1 MIGGCCS
8 CDVLRIYKNMSE
20 RIFKKNDEITLT
32 VTDISDDG
40 SGIGKSDGFI
50 FFVKNALPGDEIRA
64 KVMKVTK
71 SYGFARIEEVIKPSA
86 GRCKAECGVAGKC
99 GGCSLQN
106 YRYEE
111 QLRYKYNKVKNDLIR
126 LGGYSEEEISEKLCD
141 IVGMDEPYRYRNK
154 AQYPVRTG
162 KDGKPHAGF
171 FAGHTHSVIETD
183 DCLIEPGV
191 NSALLDAVI
200 NWMNKNHVK
209 AYDEETG
216 KGLVRHVLIR
226 HGFTSKECQVN
237 LVINGSKIPD
247 EAGLIKLLSD
257 VMKDDLKS
265 VTVCP
270 NTRRDNVIL
279 GDSYRTVYGEG
290 YITDTLVG
298 ITFKISPLSFYQV
311 NPVQTEKLY
320 GLARDYAELTG
331 EEEVLDLYCGI
342 GTISLML
349 SKKAGHVTGVEIV
362 DRAIK
367 DAKENAKI
375 NAIRNA
381 EFITGAAEDVIQ
393 TMLPGKGER
402 RTPDVV
408 VVDPPRKGCARSC
421 IDAILTLAPSRVVYV
436 SCDPATLSRD
446 LKIFREGGY
455 ELVKATPVDMFPHS
469 SHVETV
475 VLLDNKFAK
484 AKDFVQIGID
494 AEDYYRI
501 KDAQKESR

>member
-1 MIGGCCS
+1 MVSEDVAGG
-8 CDVLRIYKNMSE
+8 DVLRIYKNMSE
-20 RIFKKNDEITLT
+20 RLFKKNDEITLT

-86 GRCKAECGVAGKC
+86 GRCKAKCSVADKC

-106 YRYEE
+106 YRYED
-111 QLRYKYNKVKNDLIR
+111 QLRYKFNKVKNDLIR
-126 LGGYSEEEISEKLCD
+126 LGGYSEEEIAEKLCD
-141 IVGMDEPYRYRNK
+141 IVGMDDPYRYRNK
-154 AQYPVRTG
+154 AQYPVRMG

-183 DCLIEPGV
+183 DCLIEPEI

-200 NWMNKNHVK
+200 GWMNKNHVK
-209 AYDEETG
+209 AYDEESG

-247 EAGLIKLLSD
+247 EAGLIKLLTD

-279 GDSYRTVYGEG
+279 GDSYRTIYGEG

-455 ELVKATPVDMFPHS
+455 ELIKAKPVDMFPHS

-475 VLLDNKFAK
+475 VQLRNSPESGC
-484 AKDFVQIGID
+484 DF
-494 AEDYYRI
+494 
-501 KDAQKESR
+501 

>member
-1 MIGGCCS
+1 
-8 CDVLRIYKNMSE
+8 MSE

-71 SYGFARIEEVIKPSA
+71 SYGFARLTEVIKPSA
-86 GRCKAECGVAGKC
+86 GRCKAGCAVSEKC
-99 GGCSLQN
+99 GGCTLQN
-106 YRYEE
+106 YRYDE
-111 QLRYKYNKVKNDLIR
+111 QLRFKFNKVKNDLIR
-126 LGGYSEEEISEKLCD
+126 IGGYSEEEINAKLCD
-141 IVGMDEPYRYRNK
+141 IVGMDDPYRYRNK
-154 AQYPVRTG
+154 AQYPVRMG

-183 DCLIEPGV
+183 DCLIEPEI
-191 NSALLDAVI
+191 NASLLRAVI
-200 NWMNKNHVK
+200 SWMNKNHVK
-209 AYDEETG
+209 AYDEESG

-226 HGFTSKECQVN
+226 HGFVSGECQVN
-237 LVINGSKIPD
+237 LVINGNKIPD
-247 EAGLIKLLSD
+247 EIGLINALKE
-257 VMKDDLKS
+257 VMPENLKS
-265 VTVCP
+265 VTLCP
-270 NTRRDNVIL
+270 NTKNDNVIL
-279 GDSYRTVYGEG
+279 GDSYRTIYGEG

-298 ITFKISPLSFYQV
+298 IRFRISPLSFYQV

-320 GLARDYAELTG
+320 GLARDYAGLAG

-342 GTISLML
+342 GTISLMMAA
-349 SKKAGHVTGVEIV
+349 KAGHVTGVEIV

-367 DAKENAKI
+367 DAKDNAKI
-375 NAIRNA
+375 NDIRNA

-393 TMLPGKGER
+393 TMLPGADEKR
-402 RTPDVV
+402 RKPDVV

-436 SCDPATLSRD
+436 SCNPSTLARD

-455 ELVKATPVDMFPHS
+455 ELMKATPVDMFPHS

-475 VLLDNKFAK
+475 CLLNSKFAK
-484 AKDFVQIGID
+484 A
-494 AEDYYRI
+494 
-501 KDAQKESR
+501 

>member
-1 MIGGCCS
+1 MNEI
-8 CDVLRIYKNMSE
+8 R
-20 RIFKKNDEITLT
+20 FKKNDEITLT
-32 VTDISDDG
+32 IEDISDDG

-71 SYGFARIEEVIKPSA
+71 SYGFARMEELIKPSV
-86 GRCKAECGVAGKC
+86 GRCKAKCGAFEKC

-106 YRYEE
+106 FKYEE
-111 QLRYKYNKVKNDLIR
+111 QLEFKYNKVKNDLIR
-126 LGGYSEEEISEKLCD
+126 IGGFSEDHIDKILQPV
-141 IVGMDEPYRYRNK
+141 VGMDEPYRYRNK
-154 AQYPVRTG
+154 AQYPVRMG

-171 FAGHTHSVIETD
+171 FAGHTHSVIESD
-183 DCLIEPGV
+183 DCLIEPKI

-200 NWMNKNHVK
+200 SWMNKNHVK

-226 HGFTSKECQVN
+226 HGFTSHECQVN
-237 LVINGSKIPD
+237 LVINGNKIPD
-247 EAGLIKLLSD
+247 EAGLINALKA
-257 VMKDDLKS
+257 VMPDDLKS
-265 VTVCP
+265 VTLCP
-270 NTRRDNVIL
+270 NTRKDNVIL
-279 GDSYRTVYGEG
+279 GDSYRAIYGEG

-320 GLARDYAELTG
+320 GLAREYACLSG

-342 GTISLML
+342 GTISLMMA
-349 SKKAGHVTGVEIV
+349 KNAGQVIGVEIV

-367 DAKENAKI
+367 DAKENAKL
-375 NAIRNA
+375 NDIRNA

-393 TMLPGKGER
+393 TMLPDSEDAIAGSTIKR
-402 RTPDVV
+402 RKPDVV

-436 SCDPATLSRD
+436 SCNPSTLARD

-455 ELVKATPVDMFPHS
+455 ELVKATPVDLFSHS
-469 SHVETV
+469 HHVETV
-475 VLLDNKFAK
+475 VLL
-484 AKDFVQIGID
+484 
-494 AEDYYRI
+494 
-501 KDAQKESR
+501 SRV

>member
-1 MIGGCCS
+1 MGEA
-8 CDVLRIYKNMSE
+8 V
-20 RIFKKNDEITLT
+20 FKKNDEIELKIE
-32 VTDISDDG
+32 DISDDG
-40 SGIGKSDGFI
+40 SGIGRSEGFI
-50 FFVKNALPGDEIRA
+50 FFVKNTLPGDRIRA
-64 KVMKVTK
+64 RVMKVTK
-71 SYGFARIEEVIKPSA
+71 SYGFARCMEILQSSD
-86 GRCKAECGVAGKC
+86 GRCKARCGAFEKC

-106 YRYEE
+106 YRYEQ
-111 QLRYKYNKVKNDLIR
+111 QLEYKQSKVRNDLIR
-126 LGGYSEEEISEKLCD
+126 IGGLSSEEVTKILRP
-141 IVGMDEPYRYRNK
+141 IVGMEDPYRYRNK
-154 AQYPVRTG
+154 AQYPVRMG

-183 DCLIEPGV
+183 DCLIEPEI
-191 NSALLDAVI
+191 NSKLLDAVL

-209 AYDEETG
+209 AYDEESG

-226 HGFTSKECQVN
+226 HGFTSGECQVN

-247 EAGLIKLLSD
+247 EAGLIKSLSD
-257 VMKDDLKS
+257 IMPDDLKS
-265 VTVCP
+265 LTVCP
-270 NTRRDNVIL
+270 NTRKDNVIL
-279 GDSYRTVYGEG
+279 GDSYRSIYGEG

-320 GLARDYAELTG
+320 GLARDYACLTG

-342 GTISLML
+342 GTISLMMA
-349 SKKAGHVTGVEIV
+349 KNAGHVTGVEIV
-362 DRAIK
+362 DRAIR

-375 NAIRNA
+375 NAMGNT

-393 TMLPGKGER
+393 TMLPGKGTR

-446 LKIFREGGY
+446 IRIFREGGY

-475 VLLDNKFAK
+475 VQLSKGDINGHVSSEKKAVKSEASEIISDN
-484 AKDFVQIGID
+484 Q
-494 AEDYYRI
+494 RL
-501 KDAQKESR
+501 QKRK

>member
-1 MIGGCCS
+1 MA
-8 CDVLRIYKNMSE
+8 DK
-20 RIFKKNDEITLT
+20 IFKKNDEVTLSID
-32 VTDISDDG
+32 DISDDG
-40 SGIGKSDGFI
+40 SGIGRSDGFI

-71 SYGFARIEEVIKPSA
+71 SYGFARMMEVIKPSA
-86 GRCKAECGVAGKC
+86 GRCRAKCAVAEKC

-106 YRYEE
+106 YKYEE
-111 QLRYKYNKVKNDLIR
+111 QLKFKFNKVKNDLIR
-126 LGGYSEEEISEKLCD
+126 IGGISAEEIEDKLCE
-141 IVGMDEPYRYRNK
+141 IVGMDDPYRYRNK
-154 AQYPVRTG
+154 AQYPVRMG
-162 KDGKPHAGF
+162 NDGKPHAGF
-171 FAGHTHSVIETD
+171 YAGHTHSVIETK
-183 DCLIEPGV
+183 DCLIEPEI
-191 NSALLDAVI
+191 NSRLLDAVLS
-200 NWMNKNHVK
+200 WMNKNHVK

-237 LVINGSKIPD
+237 LVINGNKIPD
-247 EAGLIKLLSD
+247 ETGLVTALKE
-257 VMKDDLKS
+257 VMSENLKS
-265 VTVCP
+265 ITLCP
-270 NTRRDNVIL
+270 NTRNDNVIL
-279 GDSYRTVYGEG
+279 GDSYRTIYGEG

-320 GLARDYAELTG
+320 GLARDYASLTG

-342 GTISLML
+342 GTISLMMAA
-349 SKKAGHVTGVEIV
+349 KAGHVTGVEIV

-367 DAKENAKI
+367 DAKDNAKI
-375 NAIRNA
+375 NDIRNA

-393 TMLPGKGER
+393 TMLPGADSKR
-402 RTPDVV
+402 RKPDVV

-421 IDAILTLAPSRVVYV
+421 IDVILTLAPSRVVYV
-436 SCDPATLSRD
+436 SCNPATLARD

-475 VLLDNKFAK
+475 VQLSKGDIDKGNSERSVA
-484 AKDFVQIGID
+484 VQVGNG
-494 AEDYYRI
+494 RGLT
-501 KDAQKESR
+501 KSPMKEVSYENRNG

>member
-1 MIGGCCS
+1 
-8 CDVLRIYKNMSE
+8 MSE
-20 RIFKKNDEITLT
+20 RLFKKNDEITLT

-86 GRCKAECGVAGKC
+86 GRCKAKCSVADKC

-106 YRYEE
+106 YRYED
-111 QLRYKYNKVKNDLIR
+111 QLRYKFNKVKNDLIR
-126 LGGYSEEEISEKLCD
+126 LGGYSEEEIAEKLCD
-141 IVGMDEPYRYRNK
+141 IVGMDDPYRYRNK
-154 AQYPVRTG
+154 AQYPVRMG

-183 DCLIEPGV
+183 DCLIEPEV
-191 NSALLDAVI
+191 NSALLYAVI
-200 NWMNKNHVK
+200 AWMNKNHVK
-209 AYDEETG
+209 AYDEESG

-247 EAGLIKLLSD
+247 EAGLIKLLTD

-265 VTVCP
+265 VTICP

-279 GDSYRTVYGEG
+279 GDSYRTIYGEG

-298 ITFKISPLSFYQV
+298 ISFKISPLSFYQV

-367 DAKENAKI
+367 DAKENAKL

-455 ELVKATPVDMFPHS
+455 ELIKATPVDMFPHS

-475 VLLDNKFAK
+475 VLLNNKFAK

-501 KDAQKESR
+501 KDAKSNE

>member
-1 MIGGCCS
+1 MKEYS
-8 CDVLRIYKNMSE
+8 
-20 RIFKKNDEITLT
+20 FKKNDEIILT
-32 VTDISDDG
+32 IDDISDDG
-40 SGIGKSDGFI
+40 SGIGRSDGFI
-50 FFVKNALPGDEIRA
+50 FFVKNTLPGDRIKA

-71 SYGFARIEEVIKPSA
+71 SYGFARCMEIIESSN
-86 GRCKAECGVAGKC
+86 GRCKARCSAFEKC

-106 YRYEE
+106 YKYEK
-111 QLRYKYNKVKNDLIR
+111 QLEYKFNKVKNDLIR
-126 LGGYSEEEISEKLCD
+126 IGGISAEEVAEKLLP
-141 IVGMDEPYRYRNK
+141 IVGMDDPYRYRNK
-154 AQYPVRTG
+154 AQYPVRMG

-183 DCLIEPGV
+183 DCLIEPEI
-191 NSALLDAVI
+191 NSKLLDAVL

-226 HGFTSKECQVN
+226 HGFTSGECQVN

-247 EAGLIKLLSD
+247 EAGLIKMLTD
-257 VMKDDLKS
+257 IMPENLKS
-265 VTVCP
+265 ITVCS

-279 GDSYRTVYGEG
+279 GDSYRTIFGEG

-320 GLARDYAELTG
+320 GLARDYAGLSG

-362 DRAIK
+362 DRAIN

-375 NAIRNA
+375 NAIGNS

-393 TMLPGKGER
+393 TMLPGEGNRK
-402 RTPDVV
+402 TPDVV

-421 IDAILTLAPSRVVYV
+421 IDAILTLSPKRVVYV
-436 SCDPATLSRD
+436 SCDPATLARD
-446 LKIFREGGY
+446 IKIFREGGY
-455 ELVKATPVDMFPHS
+455 DLVKATPVDMFPHS

-475 VLLDNKFAK
+475 VLLGNKFSK
-484 AKDFVQIGID
+484 PKEYVQIGID

-501 KDAQKESR
+501 KDAKSNE